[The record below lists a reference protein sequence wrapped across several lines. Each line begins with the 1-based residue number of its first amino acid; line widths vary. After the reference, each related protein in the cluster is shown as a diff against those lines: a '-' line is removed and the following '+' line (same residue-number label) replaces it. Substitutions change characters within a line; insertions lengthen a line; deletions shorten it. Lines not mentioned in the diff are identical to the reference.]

1 MVIFHGCVMS
11 KDILAHEQRLKRLL
25 FRADHRGTREADYII
40 GGFARRHAAGWGEAE
55 LVWFEALLHEQDVDV
70 MAWALGTAEPPVRF
84 QGPLMEALKRLDY
97 IETPSTAEKD

>member
-1 MVIFHGCVMS
+1 MMT
-11 KDILAHEQRLKRLL
+11 DDRATHERRLKRLL

-40 GGFARRHAAGWGEAE
+40 GGFARAHAAGWGEAE
-55 LVWFEALLHEQDVDV
+55 LAWFEALLHEQDVDV
-70 MAWALGTAEPPVRF
+70 MAWALGTAVPPERF